1 MTDTT
6 PQVIPFQS
14 KRGESLRGKMIPLA
28 KITPCLDANY
38 LVQGWLGKGGLSV
51 LYGPS
56 NSGKTFVA
64 VDLAAH
70 VASGTAWRGC
80 KIKQGPVIYVA
91 AEGGGGIRN
100 RVSAIKQA
108 RADLLNDAEFSLL
121 PTNLDLHEA
130 GDAMA
135 LCEAMPTEKAALV
148 VIDTMARCMGSGDE
162 NSARDVA
169 QFVINLDAIRER
181 TGAHVLVVHHSG
193 KNTEA
198 GARGS
203 SALRA
208 AVDTEIA
215 ISDGQIS
222 CVKQRDM
229 ETPDR
234 QFFSLETVTL
244 GEDRDGD
251 PVTSAIVI
259 PADAPKPKRKRLS
272 GQAEVGMQALT
283 DALDKQGTYIGGP
296 DYPEARKCV
305 SLDTWRK
312 ACEQHGLTTGGSE
325 SAQRVAFGRV
335 RDKLIEANEIRI
347 FQDQVWSVNNES

>member
-1 MTDTT
+1 MTDMT
-6 PQVIPFQS
+6 PQVVPFQS
-14 KRGESLRGKMIPLA
+14 KRGEALRGKMIPLA
-28 KITPCLDANY
+28 KIKPCLDANY
-38 LVQGWLGKGGLSV
+38 LVQGWLGAGGLSV

-70 VASGTAWRGC
+70 VASGTAWRGY
-80 KIKQGPVIYVA
+80 KIKPGPVVYVA

-100 RVSAIKQA
+100 RVSAIRNA
-108 RADLLNDAEFSLL
+108 RPDLLEGAEFSLL
-121 PTNLDLHEA
+121 PTNLDLHEP

-135 LCEAMPTEKAALV
+135 LCDAMPTESAALV

-193 KNTEA
+193 KNAEA

-215 ISDGQIS
+215 ISEGQIS

-234 QFFSLETVTL
+234 LFFGLETVEL
-244 GEDRDGD
+244 GKDSDGD
-251 PVTSAIVI
+251 PVTSAVVR
-259 PADAPKPKRKRLS
+259 PADAPKPKRKPLS
-272 GQAEVGMQALT
+272 GQAEVAMQALRE
-283 DALDKQGTYIGGP
+283 ALREHGATILGP
-296 DYPEARKCV
+296 DYPEGCKSV
-305 SLDTWRK
+305 PVDLWRE
-312 ACEQHGLTTGGSE
+312 ACDRHGLTTGGSE
-325 SAQRVAFGRV
+325 SAHRMAFMRVKN
-335 RDKLIEANEIRI
+335 KLLELNEIRI
-347 FQDQVWSVNNES
+347 FEDQVWSVQHD

>member
-14 KRGESLRGKMIPLA
+14 KRGEALRGKMIPLA
-28 KITPCLDANY
+28 KIKPCLDANY
-38 LVQGWLGKGGLSV
+38 LVQGWLGAGGLSV

-70 VASGTAWRGC
+70 VASGTPWRGH
-80 KIKQGPVIYVA
+80 KIKPGPVVYVA

-100 RVSAIKQA
+100 RISAIRQA
-108 RADLLNDAEFSLL
+108 APDLLAGADFSLL
-121 PTNLDLHEA
+121 PTNLDLHQP

-193 KNTEA
+193 KNADA

-215 ISDGQIS
+215 ISEGKIT
-222 CVKQRDM
+222 CEKQRDM
-229 ETPDR
+229 EIPDR
-234 QFFSLETVTL
+234 LFFSLETVTL
-244 GEDRDGD
+244 GTDQDGD
-251 PVTSAIVI
+251 PVRSAVVV
-259 PADAPKPKRKRLS
+259 PAEAPAPGKKLLTGKA
-272 GQAEVGMQALT
+272 QVGMQALY
-283 DALDKQGTYIGGP
+283 DALRKHGTVIHGP
-296 DYPEARKCV
+296 DHPDGRKCV
-305 SLDTWRK
+305 SLDAWRA
-312 ACEQHGLTTGGSE
+312 ACADHGLSDGSSE
-325 SAQRVAFGRV
+325 SAPRVAFRRV
-335 RDKLIEANEIRI
+335 KDKLLEANEIRI
-347 FQDQVWSVNNES
+347 YQDQVWSVNDE

>member
-1 MTDTT
+1 MTEVN
-6 PQVIPFQS
+6 PNLIPFQS
-14 KRGESLRGKMIPLA
+14 KRGEALRGKMIPLA
-28 KITPCLDANY
+28 KIKPCLDANY
-38 LVQGWLGKGGLSV
+38 LVQGWLGAGGLSV

-70 VASGTAWRGC
+70 IASGTPWRGH
-80 KIKQGPVIYVA
+80 KIKPGPVVYVA

-100 RVSAIKQA
+100 RISAIRQA
-108 RADLLNDAEFSLL
+108 APDLLAGADFSLL
-121 PTNLDLHEA
+121 PTNLDLHQP

-135 LCEAMPTEKAALV
+135 LCEAMPTERAALV

-193 KNTEA
+193 KNADA

-215 ISDGQIS
+215 ISEGQIS
-222 CVKQRDM
+222 CAKQRDM
-229 ETPDR
+229 EMPDR
-234 QFFSLETVTL
+234 LFFSLETVTL
-244 GEDRDGD
+244 GTDQDGD
-251 PVTSAIVI
+251 PVRSAVVV
-259 PADAPKPKRKRLS
+259 PAEAPKVKPKPLN
-272 GQAEVGMQALT
+272 GQAEVAMQALR
-283 DALDKQGTYIGGP
+283 DALREHGETLSGA
-296 DYPEARKCV
+296 DYPHNLKCV
-305 SLDTWRK
+305 PVSIWRQ
-312 ACEQHGLTTGGSE
+312 AIELHGLTDGESE
-325 SAQRVAFGRV
+325 SAKRAAFHRAKK
-335 RDKLIEANEIRI
+335 KLIDLNKIRI
-347 FQDQVWSVNNES
+347 FAGHVWSVRDDG

>member
-14 KRGESLRGKMIPLA
+14 KRGEALRGKMIPLA
-28 KITPCLDANY
+28 KIKPCLDANY
-38 LVQGWLGKGGLSV
+38 LVQGWLGAGGLSV

-70 VASGTAWRGC
+70 VASGTPWRGH
-80 KIKQGPVIYVA
+80 KIKPGSVVYVA

-100 RVSAIKQA
+100 RISAIRQA
-108 RADLLNDAEFSLL
+108 APDLLEGADFSLL
-121 PTNLDLHEA
+121 PTNLDLHQS

-135 LCEAMPTEKAALV
+135 LCEAMPTERAALV

-193 KNTEA
+193 KNADA

-215 ISDGQIS
+215 ISEGQIS
-222 CVKQRDM
+222 CAKQRDM
-229 ETPDR
+229 EMPHR
-234 QFFSLETVTL
+234 LFFSLETVTL
-244 GEDRDGD
+244 GTDQDGD
-251 PVTSAIVI
+251 PVRSAVVV
-259 PADAPKPKRKRLS
+259 PAEAPKVKPKPLN
-272 GQAEVGMQALT
+272 GQAEVAMQALR
-283 DALDKQGTYIGGP
+283 DALREHGETLSGS
-296 DYPEARKCV
+296 DYPHNRKCV
-305 SLDTWRK
+305 LKSHWRDSAK
-312 ACEQHGLTTGGSE
+312 THGLIDSEKGS
-325 SAQRVAFGRV
+325 SQYVAFSRA
-335 RDKLIEANEIRI
+335 RKKLMDVNAIRM
-347 FQDQVWSVNNES
+347 FGDYVWSVIDDQ